1 MPAAE
6 NHHVGAGGEAVPQS
20 YFVRTGTSS
29 FRSTLHSQGAWQPGE
44 QHMSAASALVIH
56 ELERAVPSDKQIS
69 RITFDILGVIH
80 SGEFDIEI
88 ETVRPGRTI
97 ELIEARM
104 VHRAEHTGAGVPR
117 TSVTARV
124 WRLSASDT
132 SPVAGLEVPPFPARE
147 TFVSRDLS
155 QVWPGGFIASLDGAE
170 APGGHPGRRQV
181 WITTDIAVVD
191 GEEDSPYAAFV
202 KFCDAMNGMAVREDP
217 GEVFFPNVDLT
228 IHFFRPPVA
237 GGVGQD
243 ISVGFGGTGT
253 GVTHAVFHDRT
264 GPVGYCA
271 QSLTV
276 RLPQGSVR
284 ADQA

>member
-1 MPAAE
+1 
-6 NHHVGAGGEAVPQS
+6 
-20 YFVRTGTSS
+20 
-29 FRSTLHSQGAWQPGE
+29 
-44 QHMSAASALVIH
+44 MSAASALVIH
-56 ELERAVPSDKQIS
+56 ELERAAPSDKQIS

-124 WRLSASDT
+124 WRLSTSDT
-132 SPVAGLEVPPFPARE
+132 SPVAGLEVPPFPARD
-147 TFVSRDLS
+147 TFVARDLS
-155 QVWPGGFIASLDGAE
+155 QVWPGGFIASLEGAE
-170 APGGHPGRRQV
+170 APGGQPGRRQV

-191 GEEDSPYAAFV
+191 GEADSPYAAFV

-217 GEVFFPNVDLT
+217 REVFFPNVDLT

-243 ISVGFGGTGT
+243 ISVGFGG
-253 GVTHAVFHDRT
+253 
-264 GPVGYCA
+264 YCM

>member
-6 NHHVGAGGEAVPQS
+6 NHHVGADGEAVPQS
-20 YFVRTGTSS
+20 YFVRTGPSS
-29 FRSTLHSQGAWQPGE
+29 FRSTLHSQGAWQAGE

-56 ELERAVPSDKQIS
+56 ELERAAPTDKQIS

-88 ETVRPGRTI
+88 ETVRPGQTI

-104 VHRAEHTGAGVPR
+104 LHGAEHTGAGMPR

-132 SPVAGLEVPPFPARE
+132 SSVAGLELPPFPAADACVPRN
-147 TFVSRDLS
+147 LS
-155 QVWPGGFIASLDGAE
+155 QLWPGGFIASLTGSE
-170 APGGHPGRRQV
+170 APGGRPGRRQV
-181 WITTDIAVVD
+181 WLTTDIAVVD

-217 GEVFFPNVDLT
+217 REVFFPNVDLT

-243 ISVGFGGTGT
+243 ISVGFGDTGT
-253 GVTHAVFHDRT
+253 GVTHAVFHDSS
-264 GPVGYCA
+264 GPVGYCV

-276 RLPQGSVR
+276 RLPQGSKR